1 MTAREFCGLLA
12 KRTGESCELVH
23 RFPSG
28 AIELYALGQFVPMGV
43 EAEEDELSPYVQESV
58 CRALGVPPVDF
69 GLDADA
75 DDF

>member
-1 MTAREFCGLLA
+1 
-12 KRTGESCELVH
+12 
-23 RFPSG
+23 
-28 AIELYALGQFVPMGV
+28 LYALGQFVPMGV